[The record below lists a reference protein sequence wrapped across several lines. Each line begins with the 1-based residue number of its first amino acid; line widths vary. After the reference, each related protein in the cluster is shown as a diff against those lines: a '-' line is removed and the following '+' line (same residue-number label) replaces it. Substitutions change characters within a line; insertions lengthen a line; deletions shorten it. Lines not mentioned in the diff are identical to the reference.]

1 MSKRSSSD
9 PHPGYGLDYFLNNRI
24 NFTPKGYTY
33 FRLSENP
40 KIRSKT
46 IVHEWQSW
54 ISHLAKSSDVAVRGA
69 VSSTTAISLDLITRW
84 KEEHNL
90 SDDNDELESSFCA
103 EFEEVECPSSVMSAK
118 RVKSISSRSSSSRHS
133 SSSRS
138 SSTLSPEAISLM
150 KVNFK
155 SAFDEF
161 KGDAWMTPTGTNV
174 DNTLLT
180 YIMEM
185 ENESSFHSFIID
197 RMDSVL
203 PLFTQEDQLY
213 IQNTIN
219 GGDSIFDQF
228 ELQDS
233 KVQELV
239 RYQVHPDTLS
249 DLLSDGWKKLSC
261 EREGMTARELWE
273 LHETFQRPLYL
284 LLSVYRLHIDISR
297 DKSENWHKYYI
308 WGFLGLFFSLG
319 KALLYEPGEISSTAS
334 TTRKNHGRAL
344 NGKSKVQ
351 GRKADGIVLCRN
363 TKLEICTFEF
373 GCIDNELTG
382 TKELTDLRKL
392 AKSMKDMFDAIIKKC
407 KDPINA
413 RKELRTFGVLTSG
426 LRIYIFSLCHLD
438 GRFFAL
444 KNEADLTIP
453 SVWDRLEN
461 TETIVSLLCKLLI
474 FKDCLSSTCEKI
486 IQWTKTGGI
495 QEMKR
500 LSCSKVEKSQYFV
513 ATMPSP

>member
-9 PHPGYGLDYFLNNRI
+9 PHPGYGLDYFLNNRV

-54 ISHLAKSSDVAVRGA
+54 ISHLAKSGDVAVRDA

-84 KEEHNL
+84 KEERANNDPSSLSDNL

-118 RVKSISSRSSSSRHS
+118 RVKSVSSRSSSSRHS

-203 PLFTQEDQLY
+203 PLFTQED
-213 IQNTIN
+213 
-219 GGDSIFDQF
+219 
-228 ELQDS
+228 
-233 KVQELV
+233 
-239 RYQVHPDTLS
+239 
-249 DLLSDGWKKLSC
+249 
-261 EREGMTARELWE
+261 
-273 LHETFQRPLYL
+273 
-284 LLSVYRLHIDISR
+284 
-297 DKSENWHKYYI
+297 
-308 WGFLGLFFSLG
+308 
-319 KALLYEPGEISSTAS
+319 
-334 TTRKNHGRAL
+334 
-344 NGKSKVQ
+344 
-351 GRKADGIVLCRN
+351 
-363 TKLEICTFEF
+363 
-373 GCIDNELTG
+373 
-382 TKELTDLRKL
+382 
-392 AKSMKDMFDAIIKKC
+392 
-407 KDPINA
+407 
-413 RKELRTFGVLTSG
+413 
-426 LRIYIFSLCHLD
+426 
-438 GRFFAL
+438 
-444 KNEADLTIP
+444 
-453 SVWDRLEN
+453 
-461 TETIVSLLCKLLI
+461 
-474 FKDCLSSTCEKI
+474 
-486 IQWTKTGGI
+486 
-495 QEMKR
+495 
-500 LSCSKVEKSQYFV
+500 
-513 ATMPSP
+513 